1 MRLSLT
7 NVKNLDLGDKH
18 LVARF
23 ELINPNDDE
32 FQVSLICAS
41 AEGVVVDGKI
51 RVSTAF
57 EIFGC
62 SYANRDLEILVDCE
76 LEVESDADKIES
88 DEFRF
93 DVARNGSLSTD
104 TLPQL
109 TQRETVLCLGEDLQ
123 VILTFAYK

>member
-7 NVKNLDLGDKH
+7 NVKNLDLDDKH

-32 FQVSLICAS
+32 FQVSLICSS
-41 AEGVVVDGKI
+41 AEGSDVQGKI
-51 RVSTAF
+51 RVSAAF
-57 EIFGC
+57 EIFGY
-62 SYANRDLEILVDCE
+62 SYKNRDLEILVECE
-76 LEVESDADKIES
+76 LEVESDSATIES

-93 DVARNGSLSTD
+93 DVAMNGQLATD

-109 TQRETVLCLGEDLQ
+109 TQRETVLCLGEALQ